1 MSPEGQ
7 AVICSAEPADAV
19 AMDPLILVLP
29 SRPLWLALVVAAAL
43 GFAVGRWWVAL
54 LAGVS
59 PFYGSHVSDI
69 QLEGSLDVWLAI
81 ITTLFVIL
89 AMELGVAL
97 RWVIRRRRA

>member
-54 LAGVS
+54 LAGVW

-89 AMELGVAL
+89 AMQLGVAL